1 MNKRTR
7 ELVLAAILT
16 AFSILITYSPVK
28 LVLPAFT
35 LTLASH
41 VATLLA
47 MLISPWVTVMTIIG
61 SCLGFAMTIPAP
73 NSIIVI
79 ARAASHI
86 IFALVGIKLLN
97 SGKINIFLIVL
108 ITGLL
113 HALSEGLAVFI
124 LTPIIIPGE
133 AAVAAAGIAFCGTL
147 LHHAIDCAICAP
159 IALALGR
166 AKVIFLPVAI
176 LNEIRGVKNA

>member
-1 MNKRTR
+1 MNKKTK
-7 ELVLAAILT
+7 EMVLAAILT
-16 AFSILITYSPVK
+16 AFSILITYSPAK

-47 MLISPWVTVMTIIG
+47 MLISPWVTVMTIVG
-61 SCLGFAMTIPAP
+61 SCLGFFMTIPAP

-86 IFALVGIKLLN
+86 IFALVGIKLISAGKLN
-97 SGKINIFLIVL
+97 IIFIVL
-108 ITGLL
+108 ITGVL
-113 HALSEGLAVFI
+113 HAIAEGIAVLA
-124 LTPIIIPGE
+124 LTPIILPGE
-133 AAVAAAGIAFCGTL
+133 AAIAAAIIAVSGTF
-147 LHHAIDCAICAP
+147 LHHLIDCAICAP

-166 AKVIFLPVAI
+166 AKIIHLPNS
-176 LNEIRGVKNA
+176 LLRGNINA

>member
-1 MNKRTR
+1 MNKRTK

-28 LVLPAFT
+28 LFLPAFT

-41 VATLLA
+41 VSTLLA
-47 MLISPWVTVMTIIG
+47 MLISPWVAIMTVVG
-61 SCLGFAMTIPAP
+61 SCIGFAMAIPAP

-86 IFALVGIKLLN
+86 IFALAGIKMI
-97 SGKINIFLIVL
+97 STGKFNIALVVL
-108 ITGLL
+108 ITGVL
-113 HALSEGLAVFI
+113 HALAEGIAVLA
-124 LTPIIIPGE
+124 LTPIILPGE
-133 AAVAAAGIAFCGTL
+133 AAVAAAAIAVLGTFV
-147 LHHAIDCAICAP
+147 HHFIDCAICAP

-166 AKVIFLPVAI
+166 AKIIHLPKS
-176 LNEIRGVKNA
+176 LLRGSKNA

>member
-1 MNKRTR
+1 MNKRTK

-41 VATLLA
+41 VSTLLA
-47 MLISPWVTVMTIIG
+47 MFISPWVTVMTIIG
-61 SCLGFAMTIPAP
+61 SCIGFAMTIPAP

-86 IFALVGIKLLN
+86 IFALVGLKMIRDGKLN
-97 SGKINIFLIVL
+97 VILIVL
-108 ITGLL
+108 ITGIL
-113 HALSEGLAVFI
+113 HALAEGLAVFA
-124 LTPIIIPGE
+124 LTPVILPGE
-133 AAVAAAGIAFCGTL
+133 AVAVAAGIAVAGTFV
-147 LHHAIDCAICAP
+147 HHLIDCAICAP
-159 IALALGR
+159 VALALGR
-166 AKVIFLPVAI
+166 AKIIHLPKS
-176 LNEIRGVKNA
+176 LLRGNKNA

>member
-1 MNKRTR
+1 MNKRTK

-41 VATLLA
+41 VSTLLA
-47 MLISPWVTVMTIIG
+47 MLISPWVAIMTVIG
-61 SCLGFAMTIPAP
+61 SCIGFAMTIPAP

-86 IFALVGIKLLN
+86 IFALVGIKMISQGNLN
-97 SGKINIFLIVL
+97 IILVVL
-108 ITGLL
+108 ITGVL
-113 HALSEGLAVFI
+113 HALAEGIAVLA
-124 LTPIIIPGE
+124 LTPIILPGE
-133 AAVAAAGIAFCGTL
+133 AAAAAAIIAVSGTFV
-147 LHHAIDCAICAP
+147 HHLIDCAICAP

-166 AKVIFLPVAI
+166 AKIIHLPKS
-176 LNEIRGVKNA
+176 LIRGKNNA

>member
-7 ELVLAAILT
+7 ETALAALLT

-47 MLISPWVTVMTIIG
+47 MFISPWVVLMTVIG
-61 SCLGFAMTIPAP
+61 SCIGFFMTIPAP
-73 NSIIVI
+73 NSIIVM

-86 IFALVGIKLLN
+86 IFALVGTKMIKD
-97 SGKINIFLIVL
+97 GKINIFLTVL
-108 ITGLL
+108 VTGIL
-113 HALSEGLAVFI
+113 HALAEGLAVYALTPFI
-124 LTPIIIPGE
+124 LPDE
-133 AAVAAAGIAFCGTL
+133 AAAAAAAIAVGGTFI
-147 LHHAIDCAICAP
+147 HHIIDCAICAP

-166 AKVIFLPVAI
+166 AKILHLPNS
-176 LNEIRGVKNA
+176 LLRGKKHA